1 MFRKRVM
8 VVTTLGLTGSHR
20 QRGGRPVLGST
31 IGECNYSSFS
41 TSRLGHTSTKTRSH
55 GNSLSCSHFNRIPMA
70 VDVLIHSPDTKSES
84 GEPLRMSQ
92 HTILSG
98 IPRSTTSTVSLS
110 EYE

>member
-1 MFRKRVM
+1 MFWKRVM
-8 VVTTLGLTGSHR
+8 VVTNLGLIESHR
-20 QRGGRPVLGST
+20 RRGRPLGLGST

-41 TSRLGHTSTKTRSH
+41 TLRLGHTSTKTRSN
-55 GNSLSCSHFNRIPMA
+55 GNSLSCPHFSRIAAA

-92 HTILSG
+92 HTILLG
-98 IPRSTTSTVSLS
+98 IPRSTTFTVSLS